1 MVSLVSFRFVT
12 TWLKTPYQLSR
23 GFVGAELS
31 SVGVLPKD
39 VEGDATFSL
48 QLINLRHPSSPPR
61 GQWSLAEEVERQQLI
76 ALCICAHLCECMCKI
91 VTTGGDKYCTLQHLS
106 LAVDLDLPELLS
118 FAALGKPQAL
128 QGIQGQSEC
137 CWKYNEQL

>member
-1 MVSLVSFRFVT
+1 
-12 TWLKTPYQLSR
+12 
-23 GFVGAELS
+23 
-31 SVGVLPKD
+31 
-39 VEGDATFSL
+39 
-48 QLINLRHPSSPPR
+48 
-61 GQWSLAEEVERQQLI
+61 
-76 ALCICAHLCECMCKI
+76 MCKI

-118 FAALGKPQAL
+118 FAALGKPQGL